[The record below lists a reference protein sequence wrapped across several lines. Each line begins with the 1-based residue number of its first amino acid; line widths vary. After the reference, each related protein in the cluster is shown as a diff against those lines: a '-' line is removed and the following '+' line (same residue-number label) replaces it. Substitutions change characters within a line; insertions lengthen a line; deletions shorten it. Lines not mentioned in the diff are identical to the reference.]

1 MKKWI
6 MYPKNKPKE
15 SGRYLCTCTDPVK
28 TVEVLYY
35 DSENDEWTD
44 LARAEVFSR
53 FEVMRKI
60 SDKKLGK
67 EYYEMLTHDE
77 RCYRKDVTAYTKLP
91 KPYGLKLS

>member
-6 MYPKNKPKE
+6 MYPKTRPKK

-28 TVEVLYY
+28 TVEILYY

-53 FEVMRKI
+53 FDVMRKI
-60 SDKKLGK
+60 TDKDLGK

-77 RCYRKDVTAYTKLP
+77 RCYRKDVAAYTKLP